1 MLTAEAVPA
10 KVEMKPPGISAAPTN
25 SGNVYVSEGWR
36 VLVLTIKLSL
46 PAVVVT
52 VTKFTLMVAA
62 EPL

>member
-10 KVEMKPPGISAAPTN
+10 KVEMKPLGISAAPTN
-25 SGNVYVSEGWR
+25 SGNVYVSDGCK

-46 PAVVVT
+46 PADPAA
-52 VTKFTLMVAA
+52 VTKFTLIVAA